1 MVTLRKT
8 SNADGQMYRQMD
20 GFILPRMKADNKNEA
35 TGTAEN
41 EREEERGRERK
52 RRGVLSQ

>member
-1 MVTLRKT
+1 
-8 SNADGQMYRQMD
+8 MYRQMD

-41 EREEERGRERK
+41 EREEERDRERK
-52 RRGVLSQ
+52 RKGVLSQ